1 MKGYRL
7 CVAVAIAA
15 LTFGLAALAQ
25 TTGGSLEG
33 RVVDQAGQPVI
44 GALVQVSGPSLQG
57 WGGGATDSAG
67 QYNIPYLPPGRDY
80 EVAVEA
86 PGYGKTIRKGITI
99 PLNCTVNLP
108 FTLSQGQTEITV
120 TAAAPV
126 IDPKS
131 SKGGS
136 TLSSKM
142 VQSIPL
148 QRDSNGIVFLAP
160 GAVDGGSSTPGMAS
174 IMGSTGAEN
183 TYLVNGMDVTNT
195 NYGTGTGATGC
206 NCAVGLGTKVV
217 AGAVIGSML
226 NFDFIQDM
234 QIMTGG
240 VPPEYGDGMGG
251 IVNAITRSGGNEF
264 HGGLYA
270 YYWSDAMQAKSE
282 TYPWNSTFMGNA
294 GYMRYDVGGN
304 LSGYFV
310 KDKLWFYVGYDY
322 NRMKDYTDVP
332 GGPGYGD
339 TYLYLNGRPAQSAY
353 AGQHIRDTSEINQ
366 QYAFKLTWSVNPS
379 HKLALSVFGDQ
390 DKVDLIQTLATLA
403 PESQPYA
410 TRTEPTNVSLQWNAT
425 WTPQFFSEAVVSYH
439 DSTQKVT
446 LNPVGAANLAYSYYY
461 SGFRALPK
469 DQTIAPA
476 GPDRS
481 ARSAH
486 WTSAATTRPPW
497 ASARH
502 AGIDKDTSFQ
512 FRVKFT
518 NLLGPHELTYGLQ
531 YDDRA
536 LHAPGHA
543 QRPHRLRLA
552 RDRHDGHRR
561 PQHFSGTRRHG
572 SASPWAPAASSTSTG
587 WGRASPLR
595 TTPPP

>member
-1 MKGYRL
+1 MKGYRF
-7 CVAVAIAA
+7 CVAVVIAA
-15 LTFGLAALAQ
+15 LTFGLAAMAQ

-67 QYNIPYLPPGRDY
+67 QYNIPYLPPGKDY

-99 PLNCTVNLP
+99 PLNCTVSLP

-120 TAAAPV
+120 TAATPV

-131 SKGGS
+131 SEGGS

-142 VQSIPL
+142 VQAIPL

-174 IMGSTGAEN
+174 ILGSTGAEN
-183 TYLVNGMDVTNT
+183 TYFVNGMDVTNT
-195 NYGTGTGATGC
+195 NYGTGTGVTGC

-282 TYPWNSTFMGNA
+282 TYPWNSTFIGNA
-294 GYMRYDVGGN
+294 GYVRYDVGGD

-332 GGPGYGD
+332 SGPGYGD

-353 AGQHIRDTSEINQ
+353 AGQHVEDTSEINQ

-379 HKLALSVFGDQ
+379 HKLALSLFGDQ
-390 DKVDLIQTLATLA
+390 DKVDLIRTLATLA
-403 PESQPYA
+403 PEGQAYA
-410 TRTEPTNVSLQWNAT
+410 TRTEPTNISLQWNAT
-425 WTPQFFSEAVVSYH
+425 WTPQFFSEAVASYH
-439 DSTQKVT
+439 DGSQKVT
-446 LNPVGAANLAYSYYY
+446 VNPVGAANWLCYYYY

-476 GPDRS
+476 GMTDS
-481 ARSAH
+481 YAETH
-486 WTSAATTRPPW
+486 GPW
-497 ASARH
+497 QQLPILPGLRR
-502 AGIDKDTSFQ
+502 GIGHRQ
-512 FRVKFT
+512 GHLVPV
-518 NLLGPHELTYGLQ
+518 PHEVHQ
-531 YDDRA
+531 PPRA
-536 LHAPGHA
+536 A
-543 QRPHRLRLA
+543 
-552 RDRHDGHRR
+552 
-561 PQHFSGTRRHG
+561 
-572 SASPWAPAASSTSTG
+572 
-587 WGRASPLR
+587 
-595 TTPPP
+595 